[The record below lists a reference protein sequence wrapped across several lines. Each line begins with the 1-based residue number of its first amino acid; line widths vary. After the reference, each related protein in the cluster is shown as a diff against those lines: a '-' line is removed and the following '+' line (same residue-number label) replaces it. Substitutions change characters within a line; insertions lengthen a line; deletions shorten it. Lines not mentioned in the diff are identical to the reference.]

1 MANLAIRTEGLTKVY
16 KEVTRGGLS
25 RKTIVGLED
34 LNCEVEEG
42 EVYAFIGPNGSGKTT
57 TIKLLTRLLYPTKGR
72 VRVLGQ
78 LNTSRG
84 SMKKIGYLPEQPHLY
99 GYLSGREF
107 LDFIARIFGLDSKI
121 RKKRVPELLEKV
133 GLGNSSSLLI
143 RNYSRGMVQ
152 RLGLAQALINDPL
165 LLILDEPMAS
175 LDPLGRR
182 DFRDIILELKS
193 EGKTIFFSSH
203 ILSDAE
209 MIADRVGML
218 NKGKLVNV
226 GKLDDLVGSHVTSI
240 EVTFTIDPARLSE
253 INLRQEEIIVCDRSV
268 MVRLKNEEAVS
279 NMLKQIDKLG
289 GKVVSVVPQ
298 RKSLEDIFMAEI
310 RR

>member
-1 MANLAIRTEGLTKVY
+1 MANLAIRTEGLTKIY
-16 KEVTRGGLS
+16 TEVTRGGLR
-25 RKTIVGLED
+25 RKKIVGLED

-42 EVYAFIGPNGSGKTT
+42 EVYAFIGPNGAGKTT

-72 VRVLGQ
+72 VWILGQ
-78 LNTSRG
+78 LNTSRA
-84 SMKKIGYLPEQPHLY
+84 SMKRIGYLPEQPHLY

-107 LDFIARIFGLDSKI
+107 LDFVARIFGLDSKT

-133 GLGNSSSLLI
+133 GLENRASVLI

-175 LDPLGRR
+175 LDPLGRK
-182 DFRDIILELKS
+182 DFRDIILELKK

-218 NKGKLVNV
+218 NKGKLISV
-226 GKLDDLVGSHVTSI
+226 GKLDDLIGSNVTSV
-240 EVTFTIDPARLSE
+240 EVTFTIEPAKLSE
-253 INLRQEEIIVCDRSV
+253 MNLKQEDVVVCDRSV
-268 MVRLKNEEAVS
+268 MIRLRKEEAVS
-279 NMLKQIDKLG
+279 EILKRIDKFG
-289 GKVVSVVPQ
+289 GKIISVIPQ

>member
-1 MANLAIRTEGLTKVY
+1 MANLAIRTEELTKVY
-16 KEVTRGGLS
+16 TEVTKGGLKWK
-25 RKTIVGLED
+25 RIVGLED

-42 EVYAFIGPNGSGKTT
+42 EVYAFIGPNGAGKTT
-57 TIKLLTRLLYPTKGR
+57 TIKLFTRLLYPTKGH
-72 VRVLGQ
+72 VWIFGK
-78 LNTSRG
+78 LNTSRVV
-84 SMKKIGYLPEQPHLY
+84 MKKIGYLPEQPHLY
-99 GYLSGREF
+99 GYLSGKEF
-107 LDFIARIFGLDSKI
+107 LDFIASLFGLDSKT
-121 RKKRVPELLEKV
+121 RKKRVPELLERV
-133 GLGNSSSLLI
+133 GLADRSTVLI

-175 LDPLGRR
+175 LDPLGRK
-182 DFRDIILELKS
+182 DFRDIILELKN

-218 NKGKLVNV
+218 NKGRLVSV
-226 GKLDDLVGSHVTSI
+226 GKLDELMGSNISSI
-240 EVTFTIDPARLSE
+240 EVTFTVDPAKLTE
-253 INLRQEEIIVCDRSV
+253 INLKWEDAVVRDQNV
-268 MVRLKNEEAVS
+268 MVRLKSEDKVPEF
-279 NMLKQIDKLG
+279 LKRIDKIG
-289 GKVVSVVPQ
+289 GKIVSVIPQ